1 MCGTI
6 NPSRKHLCKEL
17 IAEAKQLK
25 NRGESLFRP
34 HQNILFLAWK
44 DRKVVYFLSSA
55 HGPELGEPVQ
65 RNSKDNQ
72 GNHTKIDVPC
82 PVDVHDYNKLMGG
95 VDKNDQMA
103 RMRKVQKQLK
113 WYMRPAIKLL
123 LIAAYNAYI
132 LEGKIRQQRNN
143 NGRIMKSLLD
153 FKEDLICDMIGN
165 VRTPPESLKRRRSV
179 GAAEAHEERRLNNV
193 GVHLPEK
200 GQGRNHTCLVC
211 QERIRRW
218 NNANPNS
225 DRPCPHVTRAPK
237 TTIRCMDCKDYF
249 CLTNE
254 RNCFADFHTKAEYW
268 R

>member
-1 MCGTI
+1 MTRLISGLEHQGYILYTDNFYTSVPLAIFLIERGIDLCGMI

-25 NRGESLFRP
+25 NRGESLFRS
-34 HQNILFLAWK
+34 HQNIFFLAWK

-72 GNHTKIDVPC
+72 GNHCKIDVPC
-82 PVDVHDYNKLMGG
+82 PVVVHDYNKLMGG

-103 RMRKVQKQLK
+103 RMRKEQKQLK

-123 LIAAYNAYI
+123 LIAAYNADS
-132 LEGKIRQQRNN
+132 LECKIRPQRNN
-143 NGRIMKSLLD
+143 QGRIVRSQLE
-153 FKEDLICDMIGN
+153 FKEDVIRGTIGN

-193 GVHLPEK
+193 GVHIPEK
-200 GQGRNHTCLVC
+200 VQRRHHTCLVC
-211 QERIRRW
+211 REDS
-218 NNANPNS
+218 A
-225 DRPCPHVTRAPK
+225 
-237 TTIRCMDCKDYF
+237 M
-249 CLTNE
+249 E
-254 RNCFADFHTKAEYW
+254 
-268 R
+268 